1 MPSNPIDTRMV
12 DFEANRN
19 EGVMLLMEVGDD
31 DDDDDDDDN
40 DVDDEEL
47 NEICFI

>member
-19 EGVMLLMEVGDD
+19 EGVMPLMEVGDD
-31 DDDDDDDDN
+31 DDDN
-40 DVDDEEL
+40 DEDEEEL